1 MTLLEKNWPLSVRAL
16 FICLLL
22 ALFASLII
30 GLPITRSAVEHLEQQ
45 QSQLRQTLTK
55 QVSLQSAEAIF
66 SQDLLSLNV
75 ILAAITEDRSVHY
88 AAVYNLN
95 NELMAE
101 QGSTNDTQSQPIS
114 IQHQNEVIGLLEI
127 QLDDTT
133 IAQRTWQLYGLWIVV
148 SLFFV
153 ILSSLI
159 GWLIGRTLG
168 RKLQVSQYELE
179 HLGAIKQITEHQSGE
194 FNDLSKALK
203 KLHDTTTLQ
212 KVTHHALSRYMQPQ
226 LTPSWQHRQ
235 LVIETDYT
243 QGAVLFFKLANL
255 DQAQQELDKTELA
268 SLLEHHYSV
277 IQQAAKLYNGC
288 VTHYEHN
295 GIMVLFDQEQ
305 NDDKHSFHGIC
316 TGLLVLGLLKQLNED
331 RSKQGLHN
339 VDFQLA
345 LHCGD
350 ILTRRFPNTAQVDT
364 KPWLAMNNDKEACH
378 GAALLCEQ
386 SEANAL
392 LVSKSAIES
401 GQLAGQ
407 LSMQKHHNLI
417 QLNGSEPVV
426 SYWIEAFIP
435 NYQALIER
443 QVEHLA
449 HNYPKQIR

>member
-75 ILAAITEDRSVHY
+75 ILSAITEDSGVHY

-101 QGSTNDTQSQPIS
+101 QGSTNDAQSQPIS
-114 IQHQNEVIGLLEI
+114 IQYQNEVIGLLEI
-127 QLDDTT
+127 QLDDST
-133 IAQRTWQLYGLWIVV
+133 ITQRTWQLYGLWVVV
-148 SLFFV
+148 SLFLA

-159 GWLIGRTLG
+159 GWFIGRTLG
-168 RKLQVSQYELE
+168 RKLQISQYELE
-179 HLGAIKQITEHQSGE
+179 HLGTIKQVTEHRFGE
-194 FNDLSKALK
+194 FNDLSKALN
-203 KLHDTTTLQ
+203 KLHDSTTQQ
-212 KVTHHALSRYMQPQ
+212 KIAHQALARYMQPQ
-226 LTPSWQHRQ
+226 LTPSWQNRQ
-235 LVIETDYT
+235 LVIENDYS

-255 DQAQQELDKTELA
+255 DQVQQELGKTELA
-268 SLLEHHYSV
+268 SLLEHHYTV
-277 IQQAAKLYNGC
+277 IQQAAKLYNGY

-295 GIMVLFDQEQ
+295 GIMVLFDQVQ
-305 NDDKHSFHGIC
+305 NDGKHGFHGIC
-316 TGLLVLGLLKQLNED
+316 TGLLVLGLLKQLNDE
-331 RSKQGLHN
+331 RNKQGLHG
-339 VDFQLA
+339 VTLQLA

-350 ILTRRFPNTAQVDT
+350 ILTRRFPSTAQVDA

-386 SEANAL
+386 SEANSL
-392 LVSKSAIES
+392 LVSKSIIES

-407 LSMQKHHNLI
+407 LSLHKHHNLI
-417 QLNGSEPVV
+417 QLNGAEPVV
-426 SYWIEAFIP
+426 SYWVEAFIP

-443 QVEHLA
+443 QVEHLGA
-449 HNYPKQIR
+449 QLLKAI